1 MGQVSIRLNGYTYG
15 VGCRNGEES
24 HLHDMAQQVESWV
37 QRARSF
43 GGAPSEAKTL
53 VMAALLMADEIH
65 DLRRD
70 LQAAEKKAEKA
81 AKPPVDVGAQ
91 ARKERLLA
99 LAETAEHFIAQAEN
113 D

>member
-1 MGQVSIRLNGYTYG
+1 MGQVSIRLNGYTYA
-15 VGCRNGEES
+15 VGCQNGEEA
-24 HLHDMAQQVESWV
+24 HLHDMAQQAEGWL

-70 LQAAEKKAEKA
+70 VLRLEKKAEKA
-81 AKPPVDVGAQ
+81 AEPQVDEGAV

>member
-15 VGCRNGEES
+15 VGCRDGEEP
-24 HLHDMAQQVESWV
+24 HLYDMAQSVEGWV

-70 LQAAEKKAEKA
+70 IRALQKKVEKAEKQ
-81 AKPPVDVGAQ
+81 PVDAGAQ
-91 ARKERLLA
+91 TRKERLLA
-99 LAETAEHFIAQAEN
+99 LAETAESFMTQVEN
-113 D
+113 S